1 MEKFMDALKK
11 KTITTKRFE
20 YTDTENPGSL
30 VIILVAIM
38 TVLAIMWNTLA
49 PTNFLERVISVGMLV
64 ATYYLIGRYQVRTR
78 QEITTV
84 EEREKNGNQNS
95 KC

>member
-1 MEKFMDALKK
+1 MDALKK